1 MTIGNALSVGL
12 IGLKA
17 FTIQIQSF
25 ISQGL
30 PAFSI
35 IGLPDTSLSEARERV
50 KSAYQSLHCEWPE
63 SRITVNLSPA
73 SMPKSGSSYDLAIAA
88 SILSARGIIPLQS
101 LDNTII
107 LGELNL
113 DGTIL
118 PINGLLPISL
128 FAKELGIK
136 RMIIPEGNLNEA
148 NLISE
153 INAIGIKH
161 ILDLVDELHGEL
173 DSKDRKY
180 AEYNRER
187 ALQANSNTSYEH
199 IHVSERNAENSN
211 NSESNNSNYGS
222 GVENRENRE
231 NKENSHENSSENNQS
246 NIEKSLTQKSV
257 LEADTQ
263 HSIGDMSEVLGQ
275 EHTKWALQV
284 AAAGGHHVMMIGPP
298 GSGKTMLASRMP
310 GIMCPLNEQE
320 QLEVASIR
328 SLCGTLPYYGISD
341 IPPFEAPHH
350 TASSASLIGG
360 GTGIAKPG
368 IITRAHCGV
377 LFMDEAPEFSPRVLQ
392 TLREPLESGFI
403 AVSRSKGT
411 TFYPAKFQLII
422 AANPCPC
429 GYAYGNGER
438 CTCKEKDRIRY
449 FSRLSGP
456 ILDRIDIQM
465 DVPPVERILIPQSE
479 SNLNKS
485 TNAQDRVVKESKS
498 INNTQNNNESNAEKW
513 RNYNNTNQSSNSSNY
528 HGEPVLTSAIMRR
541 NVTIARHIA
550 QKRFAAQGWNCNA
563 QASGTWLRKY
573 TSKQA
578 LILVNNALE
587 RHQLSLRGADRALR
601 LAWTLADIA
610 GHTSPDITDMA
621 QAISLRTRI

>member
-25 ISQGL
+25 ISPGL

-50 KSAYQSLHCEWPE
+50 KSAYQSLHCDWPE

-73 SMPKSGSSYDLAIAA
+73 SMPKSGSSYDLAIAS
-88 SILSARGIIPLQS
+88 SILSAKGIIPLQS
-101 LDNTII
+101 LDNTVI

-113 DGTIL
+113 DGTVL

-128 FAKELGIK
+128 FAQEMGIK
-136 RMIIPEGNLNEA
+136 RMIIPQANLDEA
-148 NLISE
+148 NLVDGID
-153 INAIGIKH
+153 AIGIKH
-161 ILDLVDELHGEL
+161 ILDLVDELHGKL
-173 DSKDRKY
+173 DSKNRKY
-180 AEYNRER
+180 AQLNRER
-187 ALQANSNTSYEH
+187 ALQATGNSLYEH
-199 IHVSERNAENSN
+199 IQVSERNNENFNSVENNSN
-211 NSESNNSNYGS
+211 NLDYSNKNNS
-222 GVENRENRE
+222 
-231 NKENSHENSSENNQS
+231 KNQ
-246 NIEKSLTQKSV
+246 QKSEQKHILAQKSI
-257 LEADTQ
+257 LESDIQ

-310 GIMCPLNEQE
+310 GIMCPLNEKE

-350 TASSASLIGG
+350 TSSSASLIGG

-465 DVPPVERILIPQSE
+465 DVPPVERIMIAQNARDIKSNANN
-479 SNLNKS
+479 SNLSNNEKNNYETNKYE
-485 TNAQDRVVKESKS
+485 TNKLEQQSYIK
-498 INNTQNNNESNAEKW
+498 QNNLNNNAL
-513 RNYNNTNQSSNSSNY
+513 YN
-528 HGEPVLTSAIMRR
+528 GKPILTSAMMRK
-541 NVTIARHIA
+541 NVTTARQIA
-550 QKRFAAQGWNCNA
+550 QVRFVKQGWNCNA

-573 TSKQA
+573 TSKHA
-578 LILVNNALE
+578 LMLVNSALE
-587 RHQLSLRGADRALR
+587 KHQLSLRGADRALR

-610 GHTSPDITDMA
+610 GHVSPDVTDMA

>member
-25 ISQGL
+25 ISPGL

-50 KSAYQSLHCEWPE
+50 KSAYQSLHCDWPE

-73 SMPKSGSSYDLAIAA
+73 SMPKSGSSYDLAIAS
-88 SILSARGIIPLQS
+88 SILSAKGIIPLQS
-101 LDNTII
+101 LDNTVI

-113 DGTIL
+113 DGTVL

-128 FAKELGIK
+128 FAQEMGIK
-136 RMIIPEGNLNEA
+136 RMIIPQANLDEA
-148 NLISE
+148 NLVDGID
-153 INAIGIKH
+153 AIGIKH
-161 ILDLVDELHGEL
+161 ILDLVDELHGKL
-173 DSKDRKY
+173 DSKNRKY
-180 AEYNRER
+180 AQLNRER
-187 ALQANSNTSYEH
+187 ALQATGNSLYEH
-199 IHVSERNAENSN
+199 IQVSERNNENFNSGENNSN
-211 NSESNNSNYGS
+211 NLDYSNKNDS
-222 GVENRENRE
+222 
-231 NKENSHENSSENNQS
+231 KNQ
-246 NIEKSLTQKSV
+246 QKSEQKHILAQKSI
-257 LEADTQ
+257 LESDIQ

-284 AAAGGHHVMMIGPP
+284 AAAGGHHVMMIGSP

-310 GIMCPLNEQE
+310 GIMCPLNEKE

-350 TASSASLIGG
+350 TSSSASLIGG

-465 DVPPVERILIPQSE
+465 DVPPVERIMIAQNARDIKLNANN
-479 SNLNKS
+479 SNLSNNEKNNYETNKYE
-485 TNAQDRVVKESKS
+485 TNKLEQQSYIK
-498 INNTQNNNESNAEKW
+498 QNNLNNNAL
-513 RNYNNTNQSSNSSNY
+513 YN
-528 HGEPVLTSAIMRR
+528 GKPILTSAMMRK
-541 NVTIARHIA
+541 NVTTARQIA
-550 QKRFAAQGWNCNA
+550 QARFVKQGWNCNA

-573 TSKQA
+573 TSKHA
-578 LILVNNALE
+578 LMLVNSALE
-587 RHQLSLRGADRALR
+587 KHQLSLRGADRALR

-610 GHTSPDITDMA
+610 GHVSPDVTDMA

>member
-25 ISQGL
+25 ISPGL

-50 KSAYQSLHCEWPE
+50 KSAYQSLHCDWPE

-73 SMPKSGSSYDLAIAA
+73 SMPKSGSSYDLAIAS
-88 SILSARGIIPLQS
+88 SILSAKGIIPLQS
-101 LDNTII
+101 LDNTVI

-113 DGTIL
+113 DGTVL

-128 FAKELGIK
+128 FAQEMGIK
-136 RMIIPEGNLNEA
+136 RMIIPQANLDEA
-148 NLISE
+148 NLVDGID
-153 INAIGIKH
+153 AIGIKH
-161 ILDLVDELHGEL
+161 ILDLVDELHGKL
-173 DSKDRKY
+173 DSKNRKY
-180 AEYNRER
+180 AQLNRER
-187 ALQANSNTSYEH
+187 ALQATGNSSYEH
-199 IHVSERNAENSN
+199 IQVSERCNKNFNRGENNSN
-211 NSESNNSNYGS
+211 NFDYSNKNDT
-222 GVENRENRE
+222 ENQKKAEQ
-231 NKENSHENSSENNQS
+231 KHTSA
-246 NIEKSLTQKSV
+246 QKSI
-257 LEADTQ
+257 LESDIQ

-310 GIMCPLNEQE
+310 GIMCPLNEKE

-350 TASSASLIGG
+350 TSSSASLIGG

-465 DVPPVERILIPQSE
+465 DVPPVERIIIPQNTRDIRSNIDN
-479 SNLNKS
+479 SNLSNNEKNNYETNKLEQQS
-485 TNAQDRVVKESKS
+485 YIK
-498 INNTQNNNESNAEKW
+498 QNNLNNNAL
-513 RNYNNTNQSSNSSNY
+513 YN
-528 HGEPVLTSAIMRR
+528 GKPILTSAMMRK
-541 NVTIARHIA
+541 NVTTARRIA
-550 QKRFAAQGWNCNA
+550 QVRFVKQGWNCNA

-573 TSKQA
+573 TSKHA
-578 LILVNNALE
+578 LMLVNNALE
-587 RHQLSLRGADRALR
+587 KHQLSLRGADRALR

-610 GHTSPDITDMA
+610 GHVSPDVTDMA

>member
-25 ISQGL
+25 ISPGL

-50 KSAYQSLHCEWPE
+50 KSAYQSLHCDWPE

-73 SMPKSGSSYDLAIAA
+73 SMPKSGSSYDLAIAS
-88 SILSARGIIPLQS
+88 SILSAKGIIPLQS
-101 LDNTII
+101 LDNTVI

-113 DGTIL
+113 DGTVL

-128 FAKELGIK
+128 FAQEMGIK
-136 RMIIPEGNLNEA
+136 RMIIPQANLDEA
-148 NLISE
+148 NLVDGID
-153 INAIGIKH
+153 AIGIKH
-161 ILDLVDELHGEL
+161 ILDLVDELHGKL
-173 DSKDRKY
+173 DSKNRKY
-180 AEYNRER
+180 AQLNRER
-187 ALQANSNTSYEH
+187 ALQATGNSSYEH
-199 IHVSERNAENSN
+199 IQVSERCNKNFNRGENNSN
-211 NSESNNSNYGS
+211 NFDYSNKNDT
-222 GVENRENRE
+222 ENQKKAEQ
-231 NKENSHENSSENNQS
+231 KHTSA
-246 NIEKSLTQKSV
+246 QKSI
-257 LEADTQ
+257 LESDIQ

-310 GIMCPLNEQE
+310 GIMCPLNEKE

-350 TASSASLIGG
+350 TSSSASLIGG

-465 DVPPVERILIPQSE
+465 DVPPVERIMIAQNARDIKSNANN
-479 SNLNKS
+479 SNLSNNEKNNYETNKYE
-485 TNAQDRVVKESKS
+485 TNKLEQQSYIK
-498 INNTQNNNESNAEKW
+498 QNNLNNNAL
-513 RNYNNTNQSSNSSNY
+513 YN
-528 HGEPVLTSAIMRR
+528 GKPILTSAMMRK
-541 NVTIARHIA
+541 NVTTARRIA
-550 QKRFAAQGWNCNA
+550 QVRFVKQGWNCNA

-573 TSKQA
+573 TSKHA
-578 LILVNNALE
+578 LMLVNSALE
-587 RHQLSLRGADRALR
+587 KHQLSLRGADRALR

-610 GHTSPDITDMA
+610 GHVSPDVTDMA